1 MSCRGYSIIY
11 PTRCE
16 RMLARRC
23 RQQLIKSD
31 LVGMRALSISFGLLE
46 RGGDSRATDCIGRK
60 SPVAGWSRAK
70 PCHRVL
76 PCYRGRTKTESEIRP
91 PLGRRAAANGSRAGG
106 GSGGKGGA
114 GFGTRERKKTTSGR
128 HIRGQLSNKQ
138 TSPPL
143 ESKLAEAVPTFVI
156 SRDILRLPHVYADI
170 QCTRIYISGR
180 RKLAWE
186 CKNSPDLPT
195 LFKNEFKLTPR
206 STTLSYRRVRRSLA

>member
-106 GSGGKGGA
+106 GGERRGRWGGFRYA
-114 GFGTRERKKTTSGR
+114 REKELAAHTASFRISKRVHRSSPNS
-128 HIRGQLSNKQ
+128 RGPYPLS
-138 TSPPL
+138 
-143 ESKLAEAVPTFVI
+143 
-156 SRDILRLPHVYADI
+156 
-170 QCTRIYISGR
+170 
-180 RKLAWE
+180 
-186 CKNSPDLPT
+186 
-195 LFKNEFKLTPR
+195 
-206 STTLSYRRVRRSLA
+206 